1 MHVRKHP
8 FLESSLRVSL
18 NCCKLLTHDW
28 RKYVRAQFVEKI
40 TVRKLVQVNRVVG
53 RY

>member
-1 MHVRKHP
+1 MIGEK
-8 FLESSLRVSL
+8 
-18 NCCKLLTHDW
+18 N
-28 RKYVRAQFVEKI
+28 VRAQFVEKI